1 MKKKNTLSF
10 LVRFLFPPPPPTGE
24 FSNYQ
29 GPKSLDGVSS
39 TSYWRSVVDILDGKS
54 CHIALTMA
62 GSNSLG

>member
-1 MKKKNTLSF
+1 MKKNTLSF
-10 LVRFLFPPPPPTGE
+10 LVRFLFPPPPTGE